1 MNFWLAIGG
10 LTLVV
15 LLPILWPLLRPGKV
29 APDRLDH
36 DLEVYRDQ
44 LREVEADLTANSVT
58 EREAGEAKREIE
70 RRILRAAEHGS
81 SNEGAI
87 APSALTAVLIA
98 LLLPAL
104 TLFLYTEIGQPAQ
117 PDQPLAARDIAA
129 PTPQNLTDSQ
139 SKQIED
145 MVSRL
150 AQRLRDEPDDL
161 DGWTLLGRSQ
171 AALGQ
176 LDAAANSLRKAVALS
191 KDDADL
197 LVAFGDVLTKSTGG
211 NITPEALIAFSK
223 ARELVPGS
231 LAARYFLAL
240 ADLQAGRQQQAYDA
254 WSGLYRELPAGSD
267 NRHALAE
274 QIRGVARQL
283 GINPEE
289 QLAESAS
296 AAVAKPS
303 LRPSSRTSGPG
314 APGPD
319 RAAMAE
325 AAKLSPAERR
335 EFIQSMV
342 QRLADRLQD
351 EPNDFDGWMRLGRA
365 YGVLGRRVK
374 SAEAY
379 GRASAL
385 RPNDPGPLNSQ
396 AIALIETAPSDQ
408 AMPESTLIVLRRLEK
423 VQPNN
428 TRALW
433 FLGMADAGAGRHEE
447 AIVRWRRLYDQ
458 LPAQSKER
466 ESLKVEIDRL
476 EAME

>member
-1 MNFWLAIGG
+1 MILWLSIGS
-10 LTLVV
+10 LMLVA

-44 LREVEADLTANSVT
+44 LREVEADLAAGSVT
-58 EREAGEAKREIE
+58 EREAGEARREIE
-70 RRILRAAEHGS
+70 RRILRAAEHA
-81 SNEGAI
+81 SNHAGPI

-117 PDQPLAARDIAA
+117 PDQPLAARNIAA
-129 PTPQNLTDSQ
+129 PVPQDLTDGQ
-139 SKQIED
+139 SKQIEA

-150 AQRLRDEPDDL
+150 ARRLKDEPDDL
-161 DGWTLLGRSQ
+161 EGWTLLGRSQ

-176 LDAAANSLRKAVALS
+176 LDAAASSLRKAVALS

-197 LVAFGDVLTKSTGG
+197 LVAFGDVLTKSSSG

-223 ARELVPGS
+223 ARELAPGS
-231 LAARYFLAL
+231 LSARYFLAL
-240 ADLQAGRQQQAYDA
+240 ADLQAGRRQQAYEA
-254 WSGLYRELPAGSD
+254 WLGLYRELPAGSD
-267 NRHALAE
+267 NRQALAE
-274 QIRGVARQL
+274 QIRGVAQQL

-289 QLAESAS
+289 QLAESSS
-296 AAVAKPS
+296 AAIEK
-303 LRPSSRTSGPG
+303 LSSRPPGPS

-325 AAKLSPAERR
+325 AAKLLPAERR

-365 YGVLGRRVK
+365 YGVLGQRVK

-385 RPNDPGPLNSQ
+385 HPGDPGPLNSQ
-396 AIALIETAPSDQ
+396 AMALIESAPSDQ
-408 AMPESTLIVLRRLEK
+408 AMPESILAILRRLEK
-423 VQPNN
+423 LQPNN

-433 FLGMADAGAGRHEE
+433 FLGMADAGAGRRED
-447 AIVRWRRLYDQ
+447 AIVRWSRLYYQ
-458 LPAQSKER
+458 LPARSKER
-466 ESLKVEIDRL
+466 ESLKAEIDRL
-476 EAME
+476 EAVN